1 MSFDQVRQTADGRRI
16 GGFVLALAGTAL
28 FSMKPVLI
36 KLAFAEGASA
46 ETVMALR
53 MGFSLPFYLIVGAI
67 AVRMRPRNVSGRDVF
82 HAAVIGMLGYYV
94 ASYLDLLGLE
104 LISAQLERL
113 ILFSYPTFVVIATAV
128 IAGRWVDWR
137 TILALLLTY
146 AGLLLLFGRDVS
158 IDGAGTVKGSM
169 LVLCAS
175 AVFAAYVMLSKPV
188 IARLGS
194 RLFTCI
200 AMVAASAAISLHVGL
215 GQGLASI
222 DTTSTA
228 VGLIFVIAVFATVLP
243 SFMIS
248 EAIARIGPP
257 PTSIIGSIGPMATS
271 VAAVL
276 LLGEAFTPF
285 HVGGLAL
292 AVAGVLLLTT
302 SREAG

>member
-1 MSFDQVRQTADGRRI
+1 MSFDQVLQTVDSRRV

-53 MGFSLPFYLIVGAI
+53 MGFSLPFYLIVGVI
-67 AVRMRPRNVSGRDVF
+67 AVRMRPRNVSGRDVL
-82 HAAVIGMLGYYV
+82 HAAAIGILGYYV

-113 ILFSYPTFVVIATAV
+113 ILFSYPTFVVIVTAI

-137 TILALLLTY
+137 TIVALLLTY
-146 AGLLLLFGRDVS
+146 AGLLLLFGRDVGV
-158 IDGAGTVKGSM
+158 DGPGTVRGSL

-200 AMVAASAAISLHVGL
+200 AMVAASAAISLHVGFS
-215 GQGLASI
+215 QGFGSVE
-222 DTTSTA
+222 TTSMALT
-228 VGLIFVIAVFATVLP
+228 LIFVIAVFATVLP

-271 VAAVL
+271 VAAVFV
-276 LLGEAFTPF
+276 LGEAFTHF
-285 HVGGLAL
+285 HVGGLGL

>member
-1 MSFDQVRQTADGRRI
+1 MALEQTRHAADSHRL
-16 GGFVLALAGTAL
+16 GGFALALAGTAL

-53 MGFSLPFYLIVGAI
+53 MGFSLPFYLVVGVI
-67 AVRMRPRNVSGRDVF
+67 AVRMRPRNVTGRDVL
-82 HAAVIGMLGYYV
+82 HATVIGILGYYI

-113 ILFSYPTFVVIATAV
+113 ILFSYPTFVVVATAI
-128 IAGRWVDWR
+128 IARRWIDWR
-137 TILALLLTY
+137 TILALMLTY
-146 AGLLLLFGRDVS
+146 AGLLLLFGRDAS
-158 IDGAGTVKGSM
+158 IGGSETVRGSL

-175 AVFAAYVMLSKPV
+175 AVFAGYVMLSKPV
-188 IARLGS
+188 IARMGS

-200 AMVAASAAISLHVGL
+200 AMVAASAAISLHVGFS
-215 GQGLASI
+215 QGIGSI
-222 DTTSTA
+222 DTTSTG

-257 PTSIIGSIGPMATS
+257 PTSIIGSIGPMVTS
-271 VAAVL
+271 VAAVFV
-276 LLGEAFTPF
+276 LGEAFTRY
-285 HVGGLAL
+285 HIAGLGL
-292 AVAGVLLLTT
+292 AVAGVLLLTMA
-302 SREAG
+302 REDG